1 MYPRTYWQNEV
12 RNPANTFTVTENAD
26 GTKTVARAGTRMEE
40 GTPQDKAHFN
50 NMEEGITD
58 GNMAAAWLAFY
69 LHQIELVDKEYQEKY
84 DADVLGESQTVK
96 LTNTGKYPFNSTI
109 NSPVTVA
116 LATTRKNLFYDVE
129 ATVTA
134 HTGEVGEV
142 HIIDKALNGF
152 KVYYD
157 GAGASATILLRI
169 KGGMS

>member
-12 RNPANTFTVTENAD
+12 RDPANTFTVTENAD

-50 NMEEGITD
+50 NIEEGITD
-58 GNMAAAWLAFY
+58 ANAAAAMWGFGYHQARQESKAYQAAF
-69 LHQIELVDKEYQEKY
+69 
-84 DADVLGESQTVK
+84 DADVLGESKTVT

-109 NSPVTVA
+109 NSPVSVA

-129 ATVTA
+129 ATVTE
-134 HTGEVGEV
+134 HTGEVGEI

-157 GAGASATILLRI
+157 GAGKSVTILLRI
-169 KGGMS
+169 KGGMT

>member
-12 RNPANTFTVTENAD
+12 RDPSHTFYMTENSDGTVTL
-26 GTKTVARAGTRMEE
+26 TPAGTRMEE

-50 NMEEGITD
+50 NIEEGISD
-58 GNMAAAWLAFY
+58 NDAAAAMWGFGYHQAQQESKAYQAAF
-69 LHQIELVDKEYQEKY
+69 
-84 DADVLGESQTVK
+84 DADVLGESQTVT

-109 NSPVTVA
+109 NSPVSVA
-116 LATTRKNLFYDVE
+116 LATTRKNLYYDVE

-134 HTGEVGEV
+134 HTGEVGGV

-152 KVYYD
+152 KVYFD

-169 KGGMS
+169 KGGMT